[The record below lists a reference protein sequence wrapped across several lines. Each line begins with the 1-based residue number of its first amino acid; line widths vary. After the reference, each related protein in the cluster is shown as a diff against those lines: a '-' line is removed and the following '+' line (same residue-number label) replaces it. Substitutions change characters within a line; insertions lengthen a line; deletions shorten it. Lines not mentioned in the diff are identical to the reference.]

1 MDLYPLDWNM
11 LILIS
16 YRNLFTLSTRD
27 QIIMCPHKNYIDL
40 YVIKKY
46 INQQNSRYTNHYTH
60 KRNYH
65 LKQISYKSVST
76 PYNLIA

>member
-1 MDLYPLDWNM
+1 
-11 LILIS
+11 
-16 YRNLFTLSTRD
+16 
-27 QIIMCPHKNYIDL
+27 MCPHKNYIDL

-76 PYNLIA
+76 PYNLIAWKTYIYIYIYILVYNANIVYTVI